1 MKTLINAAFLFLFF
15 HVSLLNAQV
24 NWEHTNE
31 PIITNTVQT
40 PLYVPETVSTI
51 EPAPGLGF
59 KTLHISPNPASTE
72 FRVFTQGALSGAGQ
86 LNLFNAEGKPFQTLQ
101 VPDTS
106 VPVNMP
112 VKNIPPGMYF
122 IQVKDVKEQMWG
134 KILIKR

>member
-1 MKTLINAAFLFLFF
+1 MKTLINAAFLFFSF

-24 NWEHTNE
+24 TNE

-40 PLYVPETVSTI
+40 SLYGPETVSTI
-51 EPAPGLGF
+51 ELAPGLGF
-59 KTLHISPNPASTE
+59 KTLNISPNPASSE

-106 VPVNMP
+106 VPVNMS
-112 VKNIPPGMYF
+112 VKNIPPGTYF

>member
-1 MKTLINAAFLFLFF
+1 MKTLINAAFLFFSF

-24 NWEHTNE
+24 TNE

-40 PLYVPETVSTI
+40 PLYVPETVSTV

-86 LNLFNAEGKPFQTLQ
+86 LNLFNAEGKPFQTLN
-101 VPDTS
+101 VPDTG

-134 KILIKR
+134 KILIKK